1 MRTTGTPRT
10 ATLGDAASISRSLAP
25 AFDDDPMMCWF
36 FPDEASRR
44 ALLGRYF
51 ATLFTRQYVHA
62 AVCERTANAAAFW
75 VPPEARAKAVPD
87 AATVRE
93 LTELLGD
100 RAELFGRTVEEVGR
114 HAAREP
120 HWYLALIGADPAA
133 QGQGQGAA
141 LLRSGLAQADAAG
154 LPVHLESSKAANLG
168 LYEHFGF
175 TVREEL
181 TLPDGGPTLWAMRR
195 EPHPVRASRMDGN
208 G

>member
-51 ATLFTRQYVHA
+51 ATLFTCQYVHA

-141 LLRSGLAQADAAG
+141 LLRCCAPGW
-154 LPVHLESSKAANLG
+154 PRP
-168 LYEHFGF
+168 
-175 TVREEL
+175 TP
-181 TLPDGGPTLWAMRR
+181 PDCPSTWSPRRPPTSACTSTS
-195 EPHPVRASRMDGN
+195 ASPCARS
-208 G
+208 